1 MLKFQSTSTFQESLK
16 KLSTNYKTIKL
27 DITQEFTDLSFEEI
41 FSKKY
46 VLKDSGVVKIL
57 KVRIANSEQGKG
69 KSSGFR
75 MLLIADKRTSEVVFL
90 NIFAKTGS
98 DGKDNIDKEELKD
111 CLVIY
116 KKEKQTN
123 TLVELDSKNSFNI
136 KVSIP

>member
-90 NIFAKTGS
+90 NIFAKTGT

-123 TLVELDSKNSFNI
+123 TLVELDSKNSFN
-136 KVSIP
+136 